1 MAKITIN
8 KQNKVDSPTLILR
21 NRSLENIGKIKNYE
35 GLSYSEKLNESNTLS
50 FTTYKKLNGIK
61 NEYWDDIVDFKL
73 LFIPEIHEQ
82 FQIKVSTNEADSTT
96 KEVTCTPLSEAELSQ
111 VNLYDVAINT
121 EDDKLRDGNIN
132 VWDNY
137 DVNFPTIFYRN
148 PDRWMD
154 YDWSDT
160 KYSDTT
166 VYTDEVKKKIIRN
179 SSLLHRVLE
188 KAVTYKIGHVQ
199 ESLWN
204 IFKEFTFDD
213 TDIYSA
219 LTSTIAEEVGC
230 LFIFDSVSRTV
241 NVYDLYNTCTKCG
254 YRGDYDEYCPECH
267 STEFEGQYG
276 EDTTIFITTE
286 NLSSEITLDS
296 DIDSAKNC
304 FRVEGGDDNIT
315 AAVSN
320 VNPNGTS
327 YIYQIA
333 DWMKKDMPDELV
345 VRLNEYENKYNEYL
359 EKTYLINSQEM
370 TLRYNGI
377 VQYVEERYPSQVFE
391 KIPLDDNSFGKIETY
406 EKLTDYYYQSI
417 SLYSYLND
425 AMMPEMETVNK
436 DIDSQ
441 LEILSAITS
450 IAVNINVSSVQQG
463 AVENAINSYARCLI
477 DTSLFSIE
485 LLESNYAT
493 ATHIWTGKIQLTEIA
508 DDTNVKSTDTLTIT
522 VNDNVLNFV
531 QEKVQKTIS
540 KKKIND
546 ITNISDVKNVPLE
559 DFKKYLHYY
568 SYNELKKI
576 YQCFDDCTSVIVES
590 VAETED
596 EIIKKSVDDYRLEY
610 QNRLVEIN
618 AVMELRKSQLDVV
631 TNIQNYIVK
640 NKLAVRSELDIQTFL
655 GDDLYKIFFAYRR
668 EQKYANDNYISDDLT
683 DSELIQKARELFEKA
698 QKELDK
704 ASKITYSISA
714 TLNNLLAIPKFAPL
728 RDYFE
733 IGNWIRVKIDNE
745 IYKLRLTSYDINY
758 DDLDSISVE
767 FSNVTK
773 NSCTTASVQDVLN
786 AASSISTTYNALT
799 QQMDYTKSTNSIV
812 KNWVYEGL
820 DTTMTKIVNNAETQ
834 DVTMGTSGIYC
845 RAYDDIKG
853 DYDDCYL
860 RIINN
865 GMYLFTDGGKTLKTA
880 VGKFWYNKN
889 IVYGINAEVLV
900 GNLLAGNQLLIGDS
914 EGNVQI
920 TKDGIIA
927 KNGYFDISNGNKRVI
942 IDPKDF
948 TKTGY
953 IFQINNGQE
962 PVVSIKADGNSVF
975 NGEIQAKK
983 FTVLPN
989 AEVDGIKIV
998 NETKYEYAIT
1008 TTPNQP
1014 TSGWSTNYPTTINNG
1029 TYVWTRT
1036 TISYV
1041 GNKYSDSVSY
1051 SYSYV
1056 GTNGKDGNNG
1066 KDGVNGDN
1074 GNDGISVKNVI
1085 FKYGISNSSTTAPSI
1100 WYETIPT
1107 ITSLTEYVWRKTI
1120 VYYSNDTSSDD
1131 GGKYDAELTNQ
1142 TRPALSVETSS
1153 TGVKIHPV
1161 SNSSDYLSLTS
1172 NNMDIVVGGY
1182 TKAHFGTDGIWLG
1195 GNSTSS
1201 VSSTDYVFKVDSDGN
1216 GIFAGSLS
1224 SATGTFCGDLRVNPS
1239 ISCPG
1244 CYNFNID
1251 KDGLKIGA
1259 ADGGSR
1265 YMLTIQ
1271 NDGNLITYGSIKT
1284 YSKLEMYGNLQI
1296 GSKFI
1301 YEHDN
1306 EDIPNSKLSI
1316 NGDILLKTS
1325 ASNSST
1331 LHFLDGNE
1339 PIGGLSFNYL
1349 SGKSSGVTLSSNG
1362 MLSLIGNS
1370 GISMDVG
1377 AGDVRIIGTL
1387 KPTDIQ
1393 YPYIIDKIST
1403 LKFSSDTNVE
1413 SDNQI
1418 NLSSTYTLKSS
1429 TNKAMIIPV
1438 STGRFNIMSISTT
1451 SSEKTLTISMQCRN
1465 VAPSKGSPTISCY
1478 IVEYQSK
1485 STSTTSDEVI
1495 SDEAII

>member
-1 MAKITIN
+1 M
-8 KQNKVDSPTLILR
+8 
-21 NRSLENIGKIKNYE
+21 
-35 GLSYSEKLNESNTLS
+35 
-50 FTTYKKLNGIK
+50 
-61 NEYWDDIVDFKL
+61 
-73 LFIPEIHEQ
+73 
-82 FQIKVSTNEADSTT
+82 
-96 KEVTCTPLSEAELSQ
+96 
-111 VNLYDVAINT
+111 
-121 EDDKLRDGNIN
+121 
-132 VWDNY
+132 
-137 DVNFPTIFYRN
+137 
-148 PDRWMD
+148 
-154 YDWSDT
+154 
-160 KYSDTT
+160 
-166 VYTDEVKKKIIRN
+166 
-179 SSLLHRVLE
+179 
-188 KAVTYKIGHVQ
+188 
-199 ESLWN
+199 
-204 IFKEFTFDD
+204 
-213 TDIYSA
+213 
-219 LTSTIAEEVGC
+219 
-230 LFIFDSVSRTV
+230 
-241 NVYDLYNTCTKCG
+241 YNTCTKCG

-345 VRLNEYENKYNEYL
+345 LRLNEYENKYNEYL

-370 TLRYNGI
+370 TLRYNDI
-377 VQYVEERYPSQVFE
+377 VQYVEERYPSQTFE
-391 KIPLDDNSFGKIETY
+391 KIPLDDYSFGKIETY

-463 AVENAINSYARCLI
+463 AVENAIASYAKCLI
-477 DTSLFSIE
+477 DTSLFSID
-485 LLESNYAT
+485 LLESSYAT

-522 VNDNVLNFV
+522 VNDDVLNFV
-531 QEKVQKTIS
+531 QEKVQKAIN
-540 KKKIND
+540 KKEIND

-568 SYNELKKI
+568 SYSELKKI
-576 YQCFDDCTSVIVES
+576 YQCFDDCTSIIVES
-590 VAETED
+590 VAETKD

-668 EQKYANDNYISDDLT
+668 EQKYSNDNYISDDLT

-733 IGNWIRVKIDNE
+733 IGNWIRVKIDDE

-799 QQMDYTKSTNSIV
+799 QQMDYTKSTNSII

-880 VGKFWYNKN
+880 VGKFWYNDK

-962 PVVSIKADGNSVF
+962 SVVSIKADGNSVF

-1036 TISYV
+1036 TISYI

-1239 ISCPG
+1239 TTSPG
-1244 CYNFNID
+1244 YYNFNID
-1251 KDGLKIGA
+1251 KDGLKIGVS
-1259 ADGGSR
+1259 DGGSR
-1265 YMLTIQ
+1265 YMFTIQ
-1271 NDGNLITYGSIKT
+1271 NDGSLTTRGSLSIAD
-1284 YSKLEMYGNLQI
+1284 
-1296 GSKFI
+1296 KFI
-1301 YEHDN
+1301 YND
-1306 EDIPNSKLSI
+1306 DTLII
-1316 NGDILLKTS
+1316 NGDILLKTTS
-1325 ASNSST
+1325 QSRQST
-1331 LHFLDGNE
+1331 LRFLDGNE
-1339 PIGGLSFNYL
+1339 SIGGLSFNYL
-1349 SGKSSGVTLSSNG
+1349 SSGKSSGVTLSSNG

-1370 GISMDVG
+1370 GISMDTG
-1377 AGDVRIIGTL
+1377 AGSVQIIGSL
-1387 KPTDIQ
+1387 VPTDIQ
-1393 YPYIIDKIST
+1393 YPYIIDNIST
-1403 LKFSSDTNVE
+1403 LTFSSSTSVKSGNTID
-1413 SDNQI
+1413 
-1418 NLSSTYTLKSS
+1418 LSNTYTLKSS
-1429 TNKAMIIPV
+1429 TNKIMIIPV
-1438 STGRFNIMSISTT
+1438 STGRFNIMST
-1451 SSEKTLTISMQCRN
+1451 SKTQSGTTLTISMKCRN
-1465 VAPSKGSPTISCY
+1465 VAPSEGTPSVSCY

-1485 STSTTSDEVI
+1485 STSTTSDEII

>member
-50 FTTYKKLNGIK
+50 FTTYKEFNGIK

-111 VNLYDVAINT
+111 VNLYNVAINT
-121 EDDKLRDGNIN
+121 EDDKLRDGNVN

-154 YDWSDT
+154 YDWSDA

-230 LFIFDSVSRTV
+230 LFVFDSVSRTV
-241 NVYDLYNTCTKCG
+241 NVYDLYNTCNKCG
-254 YRGDYDEYCPECH
+254 YRGDFDEYCPECH
-267 STEFEGQYG
+267 STDFSGQYG
-276 EDTTIFITTE
+276 EDTTIFITSE
-286 NLSSEITLDS
+286 NLSSEITLDA
-296 DIDSAKNC
+296 DTDSTKNC
-304 FRVEGGDDNIT
+304 FKIVGGDDNIT
-315 AAVSN
+315 AAVAN
-320 VNPNGTS
+320 INPNGTS

-333 DWMKKDMPDELV
+333 DWMRNDMPDELV
-345 VRLNEYENKYNEYL
+345 QKLNEYDQRYNEYL
-359 EKTYLINSQEM
+359 ESSYLIKSQEL
-370 TLRYNGI
+370 TFRYNDI
-377 VQYVEERYPSQVFE
+377 VNYVKQYYPSKSFE
-391 KIPLDDNSFGKIETY
+391 TIPLDNNKFGKIDTY
-406 EKLTDYYYQSI
+406 EKLNDYYYQTI
-417 SLYSYLND
+417 SLQAYLND
-425 AMMPEMETVNK
+425 SMMPEMETVKK
-436 DIDSQ
+436 DIDNQ
-441 LEILSAITS
+441 LQILSKITS

-463 AVENAINSYARCLI
+463 AVENAIRSYARCLI
-477 DTSLFSIE
+477 DTSLFDID
-485 LLESNYAT
+485 LLDSAYST
-493 ATHIWTGKIQLTEIA
+493 VTHIWTGKIQLIEIA
-508 DDTNVKSTDTLTIT
+508 DDTNVKSTNTLNIT

-531 QEKVQKTIS
+531 QEKVQKVIN
-540 KKKIND
+540 KKEIND
-546 ITNISDVKNVPLE
+546 ITNIADVKHVSMD

-568 SYNELKKI
+568 SYNELLKI
-576 YQCFDDCTSVIVES
+576 YQCFDDCASVITES
-590 VAETED
+590 VAETQD
-596 EIIKKSVDDYRLEY
+596 EIIKKSVNDYRLEY

-618 AVMELRKSQLDVV
+618 NIVALRKSQLE
-631 TNIQNYIVK
+631 TINGIQIYIVK
-640 NKLAVRSELDIQTFL
+640 NKIEVRNALDIQSFL
-655 GDDLYKIFFAYRR
+655 GDLYKVFFSYRR
-668 EQKYANDNYISDDLT
+668 EQKYSNDNYISDDLD
-683 DSELIQKARELFEKA
+683 DSELIDKARELFEKA

-733 IGNWIRVKIDNE
+733 IGNWIRVKIDDE

-799 QQMDYTKSTNSIV
+799 QQMDYTKSTNSII

-880 VGKFWYNKN
+880 VGKFWYNDK

-962 PVVSIKADGNSVF
+962 AVVSIKADGTTLINADIV
-975 NGEIQAKK
+975 AKSLK
-983 FTVLPN
+983 LGTNKIPTTNIEGLSTVATSGKYSDL
-989 AEVDGIKIV
+989 DGIPDLTV
-998 NETKYEYAIT
+998 YETKSNVDEKLKEYATSGDLKAYLKTDDLSSKLGELDVAYSGDVKTTQTKDETTGLIT
-1008 TTPNQP
+1008 TTN
-1014 TSGWSTNYPTTINNG
+1014 
-1029 TYVWTRT
+1029 TY
-1036 TISYV
+1036 
-1041 GNKYSDSVSY
+1041 K
-1051 SYSYV
+1051 
-1056 GTNGKDGNNG
+1056 
-1066 KDGVNGDN
+1066 
-1074 GNDGISVKNVI
+1074 
-1085 FKYGISNSSTTAPSI
+1085 
-1100 WYETIPT
+1100 
-1107 ITSLTEYVWRKTI
+1107 
-1120 VYYSNDTSSDD
+1120 
-1131 GGKYDAELTNQ
+1131 
-1142 TRPALSVETSS
+1142 
-1153 TGVKIHPV
+1153 
-1161 SNSSDYLSLTS
+1161 
-1172 NNMDIVVGGY
+1172 
-1182 TKAHFGTDGIWLG
+1182 
-1195 GNSTSS
+1195 
-1201 VSSTDYVFKVDSDGN
+1201 DSDGKTHSYTTYTYEDSNYVLLNRESKWGN
-1216 GIFAGSLS
+1216 GSLGGENNLVKISKDGLLEANNAIIHGEIYASKGTFAGSLS
-1224 SATGTFCGDLRVNPS
+1224 SATGTFSGALQCGLQDDGSYKAYISSHGEAHFSSLTTNGAS
-1239 ISCPG
+1239 IIEG
-1244 CYNFNID
+1244 TMENANI
-1251 KDGLKIGA
+1251 KFKY
-1259 ADGGSR
+1259 S
-1265 YMLTIQ
+1265 
-1271 NDGNLITYGSIKT
+1271 NDSGVLN
-1284 YSKLEMYGNLQI
+1284 
-1296 GSKFI
+1296 
-1301 YEHDN
+1301 
-1306 EDIPNSKLSI
+1306 
-1316 NGDILLKTS
+1316 
-1325 ASNSST
+1325 
-1331 LHFLDGNE
+1331 
-1339 PIGGLSFNYL
+1339 GGLSFYDNAWEEGSLIAKTYCRKTQGVILNL
-1349 SGKSSGVTLSSNG
+1349 SAKNGLELSSEG
-1362 MLSLIGNS
+1362 YITIGNWTKMGIEPSPSIFIS
-1370 GISMDVG
+1370 GNGVSLSNVSDINSHS
-1377 AGDVRIIGTL
+1377 L
-1387 KPTDIQ
+1387 KNLR
-1393 YPYIIDKIST
+1393 YIDNIST
-1403 LKFSSDTNVE
+1403 LTFSSSTSVK
-1413 SDNQI
+1413 SDNTI
-1418 NLSSTYTLKSS
+1418 DLSNTYTLKSS
-1429 TNKAMIIPV
+1429 TNKIMIIPV
-1438 STGRFNIMSISTT
+1438 STGRFNIMST
-1451 SSEKTLTISMQCRN
+1451 SKTQSGTTLTISMKCRN
-1465 VAPSKGSPTISCY
+1465 VAPSEGTPSVSCY

-1485 STSTTSDEVI
+1485 STSTTSDEII

>member
-1 MAKITIN
+1 M
-8 KQNKVDSPTLILR
+8 
-21 NRSLENIGKIKNYE
+21 
-35 GLSYSEKLNESNTLS
+35 
-50 FTTYKKLNGIK
+50 
-61 NEYWDDIVDFKL
+61 
-73 LFIPEIHEQ
+73 
-82 FQIKVSTNEADSTT
+82 
-96 KEVTCTPLSEAELSQ
+96 
-111 VNLYDVAINT
+111 
-121 EDDKLRDGNIN
+121 
-132 VWDNY
+132 
-137 DVNFPTIFYRN
+137 
-148 PDRWMD
+148 
-154 YDWSDT
+154 
-160 KYSDTT
+160 
-166 VYTDEVKKKIIRN
+166 
-179 SSLLHRVLE
+179 
-188 KAVTYKIGHVQ
+188 
-199 ESLWN
+199 
-204 IFKEFTFDD
+204 
-213 TDIYSA
+213 
-219 LTSTIAEEVGC
+219 
-230 LFIFDSVSRTV
+230 
-241 NVYDLYNTCTKCG
+241 YNTCTKCG

-370 TLRYNGI
+370 TLRYNDI
-377 VQYVEERYPSQVFE
+377 VQYVEERYPSQTFE
-391 KIPLDDNSFGKIETY
+391 KIPLDDYSFGKIETY

-522 VNDNVLNFV
+522 VNGNVLNFV

-546 ITNISDVKNVPLE
+546 ITNISDVKNVPLK

-568 SYNELKKI
+568 SYSELKKI

-596 EIIKKSVDDYRLEY
+596 ENIKKSVDDYRLEY

-618 AVMELRKSQLDVV
+618 AVMKLRKSQLDVV

-655 GDDLYKIFFAYRR
+655 GDVLYKIFFAYRR
-668 EQKYANDNYISDDLT
+668 EQKYSNDNYVSDDLT

-733 IGNWIRVKIDNE
+733 IGNWIRVEIDDE

-799 QQMDYTKSTNSIV
+799 QQMDYTKSTNSII

-834 DVTMGTSGIYC
+834 DVTIGTSGIYC

-880 VGKFWYNKN
+880 VGKFWYNNK

-900 GNLLAGNQLLIGDS
+900 GNLLAGNQLVIGDA
-914 EGNVQI
+914 EGSVRI
-920 TKDGIIA
+920 TKDGITLDGGAINWKTQLKTSAVEGLDDSLNKYEEDLSNFQTEVDKELAIA
-927 KNGYFDISNGNKRVI
+927 GVTRIGNDYLFSPKIASGYLYISKDGCSVQIDPARTYQSDNPKVINVQAKSSDVFYIKRDGSGYFKGNINATSLTLSKDVTISNSNIEGLSTVATSGKYS
-942 IDPKDF
+942 DL
-948 TKTGY
+948 
-953 IFQINNGQE
+953 NGI
-962 PVVSIKADGNSVF
+962 PDLTIY
-975 NGEIQAKK
+975 
-983 FTVLPN
+983 
-989 AEVDGIKIV
+989 
-998 NETKYEYAIT
+998 ETKSDVDEKLKGYATSGDLKAYLKTDDLNSKLGELDVAYSGDVKTTQTKDETTGLIT
-1008 TTPNQP
+1008 TTN
-1014 TSGWSTNYPTTINNG
+1014 
-1029 TYVWTRT
+1029 TY
-1036 TISYV
+1036 
-1041 GNKYSDSVSY
+1041 K
-1051 SYSYV
+1051 
-1056 GTNGKDGNNG
+1056 
-1066 KDGVNGDN
+1066 
-1074 GNDGISVKNVI
+1074 
-1085 FKYGISNSSTTAPSI
+1085 
-1100 WYETIPT
+1100 
-1107 ITSLTEYVWRKTI
+1107 
-1120 VYYSNDTSSDD
+1120 
-1131 GGKYDAELTNQ
+1131 
-1142 TRPALSVETSS
+1142 
-1153 TGVKIHPV
+1153 
-1161 SNSSDYLSLTS
+1161 
-1172 NNMDIVVGGY
+1172 
-1182 TKAHFGTDGIWLG
+1182 
-1195 GNSTSS
+1195 
-1201 VSSTDYVFKVDSDGN
+1201 DSDGKTHSYTTYTYEDSNYVLLNRESKWGN
-1216 GIFAGSLS
+1216 GSLGGENNLVKISKDGLLEANNAIIHGEIYASKGTFSGSLS
-1224 SATGTFCGDLRVNPS
+1224 SATGTFSGALQCGLQDDGSYKAYISSHGEAHFSSLTTNGAS
-1239 ISCPG
+1239 IE
-1244 CYNFNID
+1244 NANI
-1251 KDGLKIGA
+1251 KFKY
-1259 ADGGSR
+1259 S
-1265 YMLTIQ
+1265 
-1271 NDGNLITYGSIKT
+1271 NDSGVLN
-1284 YSKLEMYGNLQI
+1284 
-1296 GSKFI
+1296 
-1301 YEHDN
+1301 
-1306 EDIPNSKLSI
+1306 
-1316 NGDILLKTS
+1316 
-1325 ASNSST
+1325 
-1331 LHFLDGNE
+1331 
-1339 PIGGLSFNYL
+1339 GGLSFYDNAWEEGSLIAKTYCRRTQGVILNL
-1349 SGKSSGVTLSSNG
+1349 SAKNGLELSSEG
-1362 MLSLIGNS
+1362 YITIGNCTKMGIEPSPSIFIS
-1370 GISMDVG
+1370 GNGVSLSNVSDINSHS
-1377 AGDVRIIGTL
+1377 L
-1387 KPTDIQ
+1387 KNLR
-1393 YPYIIDKIST
+1393 YIDNIST
-1403 LKFSSDTNVE
+1403 LTFSSSTSVK
-1413 SDNQI
+1413 SDNTI
-1418 NLSSTYTLKSS
+1418 DLSNTYTLKSS
-1429 TNKAMIIPV
+1429 TNKIMIIPV
-1438 STGRFNIMSISTT
+1438 STGRFNIMST
-1451 SSEKTLTISMQCRN
+1451 SKTQSGTTLTISMKCRN
-1465 VAPSKGSPTISCY
+1465 VAPSEGPPSVSCY

-1485 STSTTSDEVI
+1485 STSTTR
-1495 SDEAII
+1495 

>member
-50 FTTYKKLNGIK
+50 FTTYKEFNGIK

-111 VNLYDVAINT
+111 VNLYNVAINT
-121 EDDKLRDGNIN
+121 EDDKLRDGNVN

-154 YDWSDT
+154 YDWSDA

-188 KAVTYKIGHVQ
+188 KAVTYKIGYVQ

-286 NLSSEITLDS
+286 NLSSEITLES

-370 TLRYNGI
+370 TLRYNDI
-377 VQYVEERYPSQVFE
+377 VQYVEERYPSQTFE
-391 KIPLDDNSFGKIETY
+391 KIPLDDYSFGKIETY

-477 DTSLFSIE
+477 DTSLFSID
-485 LLESNYAT
+485 LLESSYAT

-531 QEKVQKTIS
+531 QEKVQKAIN
-540 KKKIND
+540 KKEIND

-568 SYNELKKI
+568 SYSELKKI
-576 YQCFDDCTSVIVES
+576 YQCFDDCASIIVES

-668 EQKYANDNYISDDLT
+668 EQKYSNDNYISDDLT

-733 IGNWIRVKIDNE
+733 IGNWIRVEIDDE

-758 DDLDSISVE
+758 DDLDNISVE

-834 DVTMGTSGIYC
+834 DVTIGTSGIYC

-880 VGKFWYNKN
+880 VGKFWYNDK

-927 KNGYFDISNGNKRVI
+927 KNGYLDISNGNKRVV

-962 PVVSIKADGNSVF
+962 AVVSIKADGTTLINADIVAKSLKLGTNKIPTTNIEGLSKVATS
-975 NGEIQAKK
+975 GEYDD
-983 FTVLPN
+983 L
-989 AEVDGIKIV
+989 DGIPDLTV
-998 NETKYEYAIT
+998 YETKSNVDEKLKGYATSGDLKAYLKTDDLSSKLGELDVAYSGDVKTTQTKDETTGLIT
-1008 TTPNQP
+1008 TTN
-1014 TSGWSTNYPTTINNG
+1014 
-1029 TYVWTRT
+1029 TY
-1036 TISYV
+1036 
-1041 GNKYSDSVSY
+1041 K
-1051 SYSYV
+1051 
-1056 GTNGKDGNNG
+1056 
-1066 KDGVNGDN
+1066 
-1074 GNDGISVKNVI
+1074 
-1085 FKYGISNSSTTAPSI
+1085 
-1100 WYETIPT
+1100 
-1107 ITSLTEYVWRKTI
+1107 
-1120 VYYSNDTSSDD
+1120 
-1131 GGKYDAELTNQ
+1131 
-1142 TRPALSVETSS
+1142 
-1153 TGVKIHPV
+1153 
-1161 SNSSDYLSLTS
+1161 
-1172 NNMDIVVGGY
+1172 
-1182 TKAHFGTDGIWLG
+1182 
-1195 GNSTSS
+1195 
-1201 VSSTDYVFKVDSDGN
+1201 DSDGKTHSYTTYTYEDSNYVLLNRESKWGN
-1216 GIFAGSLS
+1216 GSLGGENNLVKISKDGLLEANNAIIHGEIYASKGTFSGSLS
-1224 SATGTFCGDLRVNPS
+1224 SATGTFSGALQCGLQDDGSYKAYISSHGEAHFSSLTTNGAS
-1239 ISCPG
+1239 IIEG
-1244 CYNFNID
+1244 TMENANI
-1251 KDGLKIGA
+1251 KFKY
-1259 ADGGSR
+1259 S
-1265 YMLTIQ
+1265 
-1271 NDGNLITYGSIKT
+1271 NDSGVLN
-1284 YSKLEMYGNLQI
+1284 
-1296 GSKFI
+1296 
-1301 YEHDN
+1301 
-1306 EDIPNSKLSI
+1306 
-1316 NGDILLKTS
+1316 
-1325 ASNSST
+1325 
-1331 LHFLDGNE
+1331 
-1339 PIGGLSFNYL
+1339 GGLSFYDNAWEEGSLIAKTYCRKTQGVILNL
-1349 SGKSSGVTLSSNG
+1349 STKNGLELSSEG
-1362 MLSLIGNS
+1362 YITIGNCTKMGIEPSPSIFIS
-1370 GISMDVG
+1370 GNGVSLSNVSDINSHS
-1377 AGDVRIIGTL
+1377 L
-1387 KPTDIQ
+1387 KNLR
-1393 YPYIIDKIST
+1393 YIDNIST
-1403 LKFSSDTNVE
+1403 LTFSSSTSVK
-1413 SDNQI
+1413 SDNTI
-1418 NLSSTYTLKSS
+1418 DLSNTYTLKSS
-1429 TNKAMIIPV
+1429 TNKIMIIPV
-1438 STGRFNIMSISTT
+1438 STGRFNIMST
-1451 SSEKTLTISMQCRN
+1451 SKTQSGTTLTISMKCRN
-1465 VAPSKGSPTISCY
+1465 VAPSEGSPSVSCY

-1485 STSTTSDEVI
+1485 STSTTSDEII

>member
-50 FTTYKKLNGIK
+50 FTTYKELNGIK

-111 VNLYDVAINT
+111 VNLYNVAINT
-121 EDDKLRDGNIN
+121 EDDKLRDGNVN

-154 YDWSDT
+154 YDWSDA

-188 KAVTYKIGHVQ
+188 KAVTYKIGYVQ

-370 TLRYNGI
+370 TLRYNDI
-377 VQYVEERYPSQVFE
+377 VQYVEERYPSQTFE
-391 KIPLDDNSFGKIETY
+391 KIPLDDDSFGNSFGKIETY

-463 AVENAINSYARCLI
+463 AVENAINSYARCLV
-477 DTSLFSIE
+477 DTSLFSID

-531 QEKVQKTIS
+531 QEKVQKTIN

-546 ITNISDVKNVPLE
+546 ITNISDVKNVPLK

-576 YQCFDDCTSVIVES
+576 YQSFDDCTSVIVES

-596 EIIKKSVDDYRLEY
+596 ENIKKSVDDYRLEY

-668 EQKYANDNYISDDLT
+668 EQKYSNDNYISDELS

-733 IGNWIRVKIDNE
+733 IGNWIRVKIDDE

-880 VGKFWYNKN
+880 VGKFWYNDK

-962 PVVSIKADGNSVF
+962 AVVSIKADGTTLINADIVAKSLKLGTNKIPTTNIEGLSKVATS
-975 NGEIQAKK
+975 GEYGDLIGNPDL
-983 FTVLPN
+983 TVY
-989 AEVDGIKIV
+989 
-998 NETKYEYAIT
+998 ETKSNVDEKLKGYATSGDLKAYLKTDDLSSKLGELDVAYSGDVKTTQTKDETTGLIT
-1008 TTPNQP
+1008 TTNI
-1014 TSGWSTNYPTTINNG
+1014 Y
-1029 TYVWTRT
+1029 
-1036 TISYV
+1036 
-1041 GNKYSDSVSY
+1041 K
-1051 SYSYV
+1051 
-1056 GTNGKDGNNG
+1056 
-1066 KDGVNGDN
+1066 
-1074 GNDGISVKNVI
+1074 
-1085 FKYGISNSSTTAPSI
+1085 
-1100 WYETIPT
+1100 
-1107 ITSLTEYVWRKTI
+1107 
-1120 VYYSNDTSSDD
+1120 
-1131 GGKYDAELTNQ
+1131 
-1142 TRPALSVETSS
+1142 
-1153 TGVKIHPV
+1153 
-1161 SNSSDYLSLTS
+1161 
-1172 NNMDIVVGGY
+1172 
-1182 TKAHFGTDGIWLG
+1182 
-1195 GNSTSS
+1195 
-1201 VSSTDYVFKVDSDGN
+1201 DSDGKTHSYTTYTYDDSNYVLLNRESKWGN
-1216 GIFAGSLS
+1216 GSLGGENNLVKISKDGLLEANNAIIHGEIYASKGTFAGSLS
-1224 SATGTFCGDLRVNPS
+1224 SATGTFSGDLRVNPS
-1239 ISCPG
+1239 TTSPG
-1244 CYNFNID
+1244 YYNFNID

-1259 ADGGSR
+1259 SDGGSR

-1271 NDGNLITYGSIKT
+1271 NDGSLSIAD
-1284 YSKLEMYGNLQI
+1284 
-1296 GSKFI
+1296 KFI
-1301 YEHDN
+1301 YND
-1306 EDIPNSKLSI
+1306 DTLII
-1316 NGDILLKTS
+1316 NGDILLKTTS
-1325 ASNSST
+1325 KSHQST
-1331 LHFLDGNE
+1331 LRFLDGNE
-1339 PIGGLSFNYL
+1339 SIGGLSFNYL
-1349 SGKSSGVTLSSNG
+1349 SSGKSSGVTLSSNG

-1370 GISMDVG
+1370 GISMDGG
-1377 AGDVRIIGTL
+1377 AGGVHIDTL
-1387 KPTDIQ
+1387 RPTDIQ
-1393 YPYIIDKIST
+1393 YPYIIDNIST
-1403 LKFSSDTNVE
+1403 LTFSSSTSVK
-1413 SDNQI
+1413 SDNTI
-1418 NLSSTYTLKSS
+1418 DLSNTYTLKSS
-1429 TNKAMIIPV
+1429 TNKIMIIPV
-1438 STGRFNIMSISTT
+1438 STGRFNIMST
-1451 SSEKTLTISMQCRN
+1451 SKTQSGTTLTISMKCRN
-1465 VAPSKGSPTISCY
+1465 VAPSEGTPSVSCY

-1485 STSTTSDEVI
+1485 STSTTSDEII

>member
-50 FTTYKKLNGIK
+50 FTTYKEFNGIK

-111 VNLYDVAINT
+111 VNLYNVAINT
-121 EDDKLRDGNIN
+121 DDDKLRDGNVN

-154 YDWSDT
+154 YDWSDA

-166 VYTDEVKKKIIRN
+166 VYTDEVKKKIVRN

-188 KAVTYKIGHVQ
+188 KAVTYKIGYVQ

-370 TLRYNGI
+370 TLRYNDI
-377 VQYVEERYPSQVFE
+377 VQYVEECYPSQTFE
-391 KIPLDDNSFGKIETY
+391 KIPLDDDGFGKIKTY

-477 DTSLFSIE
+477 DTSLFSID
-485 LLESNYAT
+485 LLESSYAT

-508 DDTNVKSTDTLTIT
+508 DDTNVKSTNTLTIT
-522 VNDNVLNFV
+522 VNDDVLNFV
-531 QEKVQKTIS
+531 QEKVQKAIN
-540 KKKIND
+540 KKEIND

-568 SYNELKKI
+568 SYSELKKI
-576 YQCFDDCTSVIVES
+576 YQCFDDCTSIIVES

-618 AVMELRKSQLDVV
+618 AVMGLRKSQLDVV

-668 EQKYANDNYISDDLT
+668 EQKYSNDNYISDDLT

-698 QKELDK
+698 QKELNK

-733 IGNWIRVKIDNE
+733 IGNWIRVKIDDE

-786 AASSISTTYNALT
+786 AASSISTTYNVLT
-799 QQMDYTKSTNSIV
+799 QQMDYTKSTNSII

-865 GMYLFTDGGKTLKTA
+865 GMYLFTDGGQTLKTA
-880 VGKFWYNKN
+880 IGKFYYNGK
-889 IVYGINAEVLV
+889 IVYGVSGDVIV
-900 GNLLAGNQLLIGDS
+900 GNLIAGNNLAIGNAD
-914 EGNVQI
+914 GNVEI
-920 TKDGIIA
+920 TKDGINISS
-927 KNGYFDISNGNKRVI
+927 GYLDISNDNKRVI
-942 IDPKDF
+942 IDPKGIA
-948 TKTGY
+948 KTGY
-953 IFQINNGQE
+953 IFQVNNGE
-962 PVVSIKADGNSVF
+962 EISV
-975 NGEIQAKK
+975 
-983 FTVLPN
+983 
-989 AEVDGIKIV
+989 GIKSNGDTLINAHIIAKSLQLGNNKISTDNISGLSKV
-998 NETKYEYAIT
+998 A
-1008 TTPNQP
+1008 
-1014 TSGWSTNYPTTINNG
+1014 TSG
-1029 TYVWTRT
+1029 
-1036 TISYV
+1036 
-1041 GNKYSDSVSY
+1041 KYSDLSNTPDLTIYAKSEEVNKKLEGYATTGELSAY
-1051 SYSYV
+1051 LKTNDLNARLGELNVAYNGDVTTIQEELDNGIIKTTNTYKDSSGKVHTTTTYTASDSDYV
-1056 GTNGKDGNNG
+1056 LLNRENKWGNGVVGDGTNLVKISKNGLLEANNAIIYGK
-1066 KDGVNGDN
+1066 
-1074 GNDGISVKNVI
+1074 
-1085 FKYGISNSSTTAPSI
+1085 
-1100 WYETIPT
+1100 
-1107 ITSLTEYVWRKTI
+1107 
-1120 VYYSNDTSSDD
+1120 VYASEGEF
-1131 GGKYDAELTNQ
+1131 GGKLVA
-1142 TRPALSVETSS
+1142 
-1153 TGVKIHPV
+1153 
-1161 SNSSDYLSLTS
+1161 
-1172 NNMDIVVGGY
+1172 
-1182 TKAHFGTDGIWLG
+1182 
-1195 GNSTSS
+1195 
-1201 VSSTDYVFKVDSDGN
+1201 
-1216 GIFAGSLS
+1216 
-1224 SATGTFCGDLRVNPS
+1224 ATGEFCGDLRVNPS
-1239 ISCPG
+1239 TSSPG
-1244 CYNFNID
+1244 YYNFNVD
-1251 KDGLKIGA
+1251 SDGLKVGV

-1265 YMLTIQ
+1265 YMLRIK
-1271 NDGNLITYGSIKT
+1271 NDGDLITAGNITSYGNLITNGNVTS
-1284 YSKLEMYGNLQI
+1284 YGNLITNGNVNI
-1296 GSKFI
+1296 GNKFLI
-1301 YEHDN
+1301 ETSVSEN
-1306 EDIPNSKLSI
+1306 VSTTSLTLV
-1316 NGDILLKTS
+1316 GDLYLKTVFDGAKS
-1325 ASNSST
+1325 KQAQIN
-1331 LHFLDGNE
+1331 FLDGNE
-1339 PIGGLSFNYL
+1339 RFGGLMINNL
-1349 SGKSSGVTLSSNG
+1349 SGKSFGVTLSSNG
-1362 MLSLIGNS
+1362 TLSLIGSS
-1370 GISMDVG
+1370 GITMDPG
-1377 AGDVRIIGTL
+1377 AGNVQVMGDISAGTI
-1387 KPTDIQ
+1387 KPNTLE
-1393 YPYIIDKIST
+1393 YPYIIENIST
-1403 LKFSSDTNVE
+1403 LTFTGTSEIKSDAT
-1413 SDNQI
+1413 I
-1418 NLSSTYTLKSS
+1418 TLSNSYTLKSQS
-1429 TNKAMIIPV
+1429 NKTMIIPV
-1438 STGRFNIMSISTT
+1438 STGRFNVMSTSRSTSGT
-1451 SSEKTLTISMQCRN
+1451 KITFNIQCRN
-1465 VAPSKGSPTISCY
+1465 VAPSAGTPSITCY
-1478 IVEYQSK
+1478 IVEYQSDG
-1485 STSTTSDEVI
+1485 TSATNDEI
-1495 SDEAII
+1495 LLNEPTI

>member
-1 MAKITIN
+1 M
-8 KQNKVDSPTLILR
+8 
-21 NRSLENIGKIKNYE
+21 
-35 GLSYSEKLNESNTLS
+35 
-50 FTTYKKLNGIK
+50 
-61 NEYWDDIVDFKL
+61 
-73 LFIPEIHEQ
+73 
-82 FQIKVSTNEADSTT
+82 
-96 KEVTCTPLSEAELSQ
+96 
-111 VNLYDVAINT
+111 
-121 EDDKLRDGNIN
+121 
-132 VWDNY
+132 
-137 DVNFPTIFYRN
+137 
-148 PDRWMD
+148 
-154 YDWSDT
+154 
-160 KYSDTT
+160 
-166 VYTDEVKKKIIRN
+166 
-179 SSLLHRVLE
+179 
-188 KAVTYKIGHVQ
+188 
-199 ESLWN
+199 
-204 IFKEFTFDD
+204 
-213 TDIYSA
+213 
-219 LTSTIAEEVGC
+219 
-230 LFIFDSVSRTV
+230 
-241 NVYDLYNTCTKCG
+241 YNTCTKCG

-370 TLRYNGI
+370 TLRYNDI
-377 VQYVEERYPSQVFE
+377 VQYVEERYPSQTFE
-391 KIPLDDNSFGKIETY
+391 KIPLDDDSFGKIETY

-568 SYNELKKI
+568 SYSELKKI
-576 YQCFDDCTSVIVES
+576 YQCFDDCTSIIVES
-590 VAETED
+590 VAETKD

-618 AVMELRKSQLDVV
+618 AVMKLRKSQLDVV

-668 EQKYANDNYISDDLT
+668 EQKYTNDNYISDDLT

-834 DVTMGTSGIYC
+834 DVTIGTSGIYC

-880 VGKFWYNKN
+880 VGKFWYNNK

-900 GNLLAGNQLLIGDS
+900 GNLLAGNQLVIGDA
-914 EGNVQI
+914 EGSVRI
-920 TKDGIIA
+920 TKDGITLDGGAINWKTQLKTSAVEGLDDSLNKYEEDLSNFQTEVDKELAIA
-927 KNGYFDISNGNKRVI
+927 GVTRIGNDYLFSPKIASGYLYISKDGCSVQIDPARTYQSDNPKVINVQAKSSDVFYIKRDGSGYFKGNIYATSLTLSKDVTISNSNIEGLSTVATSGKYS
-942 IDPKDF
+942 DL
-948 TKTGY
+948 
-953 IFQINNGQE
+953 NGI
-962 PVVSIKADGNSVF
+962 PDLTIY
-975 NGEIQAKK
+975 
-983 FTVLPN
+983 
-989 AEVDGIKIV
+989 
-998 NETKYEYAIT
+998 ETKSNVDEKLKGYATSGDLKAYLRTNDLNSKLGELDVAYSGDVKTTQTKDETTGLIT
-1008 TTPNQP
+1008 TTN
-1014 TSGWSTNYPTTINNG
+1014 
-1029 TYVWTRT
+1029 TY
-1036 TISYV
+1036 
-1041 GNKYSDSVSY
+1041 K
-1051 SYSYV
+1051 
-1056 GTNGKDGNNG
+1056 
-1066 KDGVNGDN
+1066 
-1074 GNDGISVKNVI
+1074 
-1085 FKYGISNSSTTAPSI
+1085 
-1100 WYETIPT
+1100 
-1107 ITSLTEYVWRKTI
+1107 
-1120 VYYSNDTSSDD
+1120 
-1131 GGKYDAELTNQ
+1131 
-1142 TRPALSVETSS
+1142 
-1153 TGVKIHPV
+1153 
-1161 SNSSDYLSLTS
+1161 
-1172 NNMDIVVGGY
+1172 
-1182 TKAHFGTDGIWLG
+1182 
-1195 GNSTSS
+1195 
-1201 VSSTDYVFKVDSDGN
+1201 DSDGKTHSYTTYTYEDSNYVLLNRESKWGN
-1216 GIFAGSLS
+1216 GSLGSENNLVKISKDGLLEANNAIIHGEIYASKGTFSGSLS

-1239 ISCPG
+1239 TYPG
-1244 CYNFNID
+1244 YYNFNID

-1259 ADGGSR
+1259 SDGGSR
-1265 YMLTIQ
+1265 YMLTIE
-1271 NDGNLITYGSIKT
+1271 NDGDLMTYG
-1284 YSKLEMYGNLQI
+1284 KLETYGNLNVVGNLHV

-1301 YEHDN
+1301 YEHEGDS
-1306 EDIPNSKLSI
+1306 NSKLSI
-1316 NGDILLKTS
+1316 NGDILLKTTSQSRQS
-1325 ASNSST
+1325 A
-1331 LHFLDGNE
+1331 LRFLDGNE
-1339 PIGGLSFNYL
+1339 PIGGLSFNDL

-1362 MLSLIGNS
+1362 ILSLIGNA
-1370 GISMDVG
+1370 GISMNGG
-1377 AGDVRIIGTL
+1377 AGGVQIIGTL
-1387 KPTDIQ
+1387 Q
-1393 YPYIIDKIST
+1393 YPYIIDNIST
-1403 LKFSSDTNVE
+1403 LTFSSSTSVK
-1413 SDNQI
+1413 SDNTI
-1418 NLSSTYTLKSS
+1418 NLSNTYTLKSS
-1429 TNKAMIIPV
+1429 TNNKIMIIPV
-1438 STGRFNIMSISTT
+1438 STGRFNIMST
-1451 SSEKTLTISMQCRN
+1451 SKTQSGTTLTISMKCRN
-1465 VAPSKGSPTISCY
+1465 VAPSEGRPSVSCY

-1485 STSTTSDEVI
+1485 STSK
-1495 SDEAII
+1495 

>member
-50 FTTYKKLNGIK
+50 FTTYKELNGIK

-154 YDWSDT
+154 YDWSDA
-160 KYSDTT
+160 KYSDAT
-166 VYTDEVKKKIIRN
+166 VYTDEAKKKIIRN

-188 KAVTYKIGHVQ
+188 KAVTYKIGYVQ

-267 STEFEGQYG
+267 STKFEGQYG

-370 TLRYNGI
+370 TLRYNDI
-377 VQYVEERYPSQVFE
+377 VQYVEERYPSQTFE
-391 KIPLDDNSFGKIETY
+391 KIPLDDDSFGKIETY

-568 SYNELKKI
+568 SYSELKKI

-683 DSELIQKARELFEKA
+683 DSELIQKTRELFEKA

-880 VGKFWYNKN
+880 VGKFWYNNK

-927 KNGYFDISNGNKRVI
+927 KNGYLDISNGNKRVI

-1029 TYVWTRT
+1029 IYVWTRT

-1224 SATGTFCGDLRVNPS
+1224 SATGTFCGALQCGLQDDGSYKAYISSHGEAHFSSLTTNGAS
-1239 ISCPG
+1239 IIAG
-1244 CYNFNID
+1244 TMENANI
-1251 KDGLKIGA
+1251 KFKY
-1259 ADGGSR
+1259 S
-1265 YMLTIQ
+1265 
-1271 NDGNLITYGSIKT
+1271 NDS
-1284 YSKLEMYGNLQI
+1284 
-1296 GSKFI
+1296 
-1301 YEHDN
+1301 
-1306 EDIPNSKLSI
+1306 
-1316 NGDILLKTS
+1316 S
-1325 ASNSST
+1325 ALN
-1331 LHFLDGNE
+1331 
-1339 PIGGLSFNYL
+1339 GGLSFYDNAWEEGSLIAKTYCRRTQGVILNL
-1349 SGKSSGVTLSSNG
+1349 SAKNGLELSSEG
-1362 MLSLIGNS
+1362 YITIGNCTKMGLEPSPSIFIS
-1370 GISMDVG
+1370 GNGVSLSNVSDINSHS
-1377 AGDVRIIGTL
+1377 L
-1387 KPTDIQ
+1387 KNLR
-1393 YPYIIDKIST
+1393 YIDNIST
-1403 LKFSSDTNVE
+1403 LTFSSSTSVK
-1413 SDNQI
+1413 SDNTI
-1418 NLSSTYTLKSS
+1418 DLSNTYTLKSS
-1429 TNKAMIIPV
+1429 TNKIMIIPV
-1438 STGRFNIMSISTT
+1438 NTGRFNIMST
-1451 SSEKTLTISMQCRN
+1451 SKTQSGTTLTISMKCRN
-1465 VAPSKGSPTISCY
+1465 VAPSEGAPSVSCY
-1478 IVEYQSK
+1478 IVEYQSS
-1485 STSTTSDEVI
+1485 STSTTSNEAI

>member
-50 FTTYKKLNGIK
+50 FTTYKELNGIK

-148 PDRWMD
+148 PDRWRD
-154 YDWSDT
+154 YDWSDA
-160 KYSDTT
+160 KYSDAT
-166 VYTDEVKKKIIRN
+166 VYTDEAKKKIIRN

-188 KAVTYKIGHVQ
+188 KAVTYKIGYVQ

-267 STEFEGQYG
+267 STKFEGQYG

-327 YIYQIA
+327 YIYQIP

-370 TLRYNGI
+370 TLRYNDI
-377 VQYVEERYPSQVFE
+377 VQYVEERYPSQTFE
-391 KIPLDDNSFGKIETY
+391 KIPLDDNNFGKIETY

-436 DIDSQ
+436 DIDGQ

-531 QEKVQKTIS
+531 QEKVQKTIN

-546 ITNISDVKNVPLE
+546 ITNISDVKNVPLK

-576 YQCFDDCTSVIVES
+576 YQCFDDCVSVIVES

-596 EIIKKSVDDYRLEY
+596 ENIKKSVDNYRLEY

-655 GDDLYKIFFAYRR
+655 GDYLYKIFFAYRR

-704 ASKITYSISA
+704 ASKTTYSISA

-812 KNWVYEGL
+812 KNWIYEGL

-962 PVVSIKADGNSVF
+962 PAVSIKADGSTLINADIVAKSLKLGTNKIPTANIEGLSTVATSGKYSDL
-975 NGEIQAKK
+975 NGIPDL
-983 FTVLPN
+983 TVY
-989 AEVDGIKIV
+989 
-998 NETKYEYAIT
+998 ETKSNVDEKLKGYATSGDLKAYLKTDDLSSKLGELDVAYSGDVKTTQTKDETTGLIT
-1008 TTPNQP
+1008 TTN
-1014 TSGWSTNYPTTINNG
+1014 
-1029 TYVWTRT
+1029 TY
-1036 TISYV
+1036 
-1041 GNKYSDSVSY
+1041 K
-1051 SYSYV
+1051 
-1056 GTNGKDGNNG
+1056 
-1066 KDGVNGDN
+1066 
-1074 GNDGISVKNVI
+1074 
-1085 FKYGISNSSTTAPSI
+1085 
-1100 WYETIPT
+1100 
-1107 ITSLTEYVWRKTI
+1107 
-1120 VYYSNDTSSDD
+1120 
-1131 GGKYDAELTNQ
+1131 
-1142 TRPALSVETSS
+1142 
-1153 TGVKIHPV
+1153 
-1161 SNSSDYLSLTS
+1161 
-1172 NNMDIVVGGY
+1172 
-1182 TKAHFGTDGIWLG
+1182 
-1195 GNSTSS
+1195 
-1201 VSSTDYVFKVDSDGN
+1201 DSDGKIHSYITYTYEDSNYVLLNRESKWGN
-1216 GIFAGSLS
+1216 GSLGGENNLVKISKDGLLEANNAIIHGEIYASKGTFAGSLS
-1224 SATGTFCGDLRVNPS
+1224 SATGTFCGDLRVDPS
-1239 ISCPG
+1239 ASSPG
-1244 CYNFNID
+1244 YYNFNID
-1251 KDGLKIGA
+1251 KDGLKIGVA
-1259 ADGGSR
+1259 NGGTTWGFQVTNDGTIYSRGDMELGNKCLVYRNTKESLLLQTNLIIKEGFILGYGDEDGIYSEQREPEKQCYIGKQNDSLWLTSR
-1265 YMLTIQ
+1265 YGIQ
-1271 NDGNLITYGSIKT
+1271 LNT
-1284 YSKLEMYGNLQI
+1284 SKR
-1296 GSKFI
+1296 
-1301 YEHDN
+1301 
-1306 EDIPNSKLSI
+1306 DI
-1316 NGDILLKTS
+1316 IL
-1325 ASNSST
+1325 
-1331 LHFLDGNE
+1331 
-1339 PIGGLSFNYL
+1339 
-1349 SGKSSGVTLSSNG
+1349 
-1362 MLSLIGNS
+1362 NS
-1370 GISMDVG
+1370 GSSS
-1377 AGDVRIIGTL
+1377 VRVKGTL
-1387 KPTDIQ
+1387 IPTDIQ

-1451 SSEKTLTISMQCRN
+1451 SSEKILTISMQCRN
-1465 VAPSKGSPTISCY
+1465 VAPSKGFPTISCY

-1485 STSTTSDEVI
+1485 PTSTTSDEVI

>member
-50 FTTYKKLNGIK
+50 FTTYKEFNGIK

-111 VNLYDVAINT
+111 VNLYNVAINT
-121 EDDKLRDGNIN
+121 DDDKLRDGNVN

-154 YDWSDT
+154 YDWSDA
-160 KYSDTT
+160 KYLDTT

-188 KAVTYKIGHVQ
+188 KAVTYKIGYVQ

-267 STEFEGQYG
+267 GAEFEGQYG

-333 DWMKKDMPDELV
+333 DWMKKDMSDELV

-370 TLRYNGI
+370 TLRYNDI
-377 VQYVEERYPSQVFE
+377 VQYVEECYPSQTFE
-391 KIPLDDNSFGKIETY
+391 KIPLDDDGFGKIKTY

-477 DTSLFSIE
+477 DTSLFSID
-485 LLESNYAT
+485 LLESSYAT

-508 DDTNVKSTDTLTIT
+508 DDTNVKSTNTLTIT
-522 VNDNVLNFV
+522 VNDDVLNFV
-531 QEKVQKTIS
+531 QEKVQKAIN
-540 KKKIND
+540 KKEIND

-568 SYNELKKI
+568 SYSELKKI
-576 YQCFDDCTSVIVES
+576 YQCFDDCTSIIVES
-590 VAETED
+590 VAETKD

-618 AVMELRKSQLDVV
+618 AVMGLRKSQLDVV

-668 EQKYANDNYISDDLT
+668 EQKYSNDNYISDDLT

-733 IGNWIRVKIDNE
+733 IGNWIRVKIDDE

-799 QQMDYTKSTNSIV
+799 QQMDYTKSTNSII

-845 RAYDDIKG
+845 RSYDDIKG

-865 GMYLFTDGGKTLKTA
+865 GMYLFTNGGQTLKTA
-880 VGKFWYNKN
+880 VGKFYYNGE
-889 IVYGINAEVLV
+889 IVYGVSGDVIV
-900 GNLLAGNQLLIGDS
+900 GNLIAGNNLTIGNAD
-914 EGNVQI
+914 GNVEI
-920 TKDGIIA
+920 TKDGINISG
-927 KNGYFDISNGNKRVI
+927 GYLDISHDNKRVI
-942 IDPKDF
+942 IDPKGIA
-948 TKTGY
+948 KTGY
-953 IFQINNGQE
+953 VFQVNNGE
-962 PVVSIKADGNSVF
+962 EISV
-975 NGEIQAKK
+975 
-983 FTVLPN
+983 
-989 AEVDGIKIV
+989 GIKDNGDTLINAHIIAKSLQLGSNKISTDNISGLSKVATSGQYSDLKGYPDLTIYAKSEEV
-998 NETKYEYAIT
+998 NKKLEGYVASGELSAYLKTNDLNAKLGELNVAYNGDVTTIQEKLDNGIIKTTNTYKDSSGKVHT
-1008 TTPNQP
+1008 TT
-1014 TSGWSTNYPTTINNG
+1014 
-1029 TYVWTRT
+1029 TYTA
-1036 TISYV
+1036 
-1041 GNKYSDSVSY
+1041 SDSD
-1051 SYSYV
+1051 YV
-1056 GTNGKDGNNG
+1056 LLNRENKWGNGVVGDGTNLVKISKNGLLEANNAIIYGK
-1066 KDGVNGDN
+1066 
-1074 GNDGISVKNVI
+1074 
-1085 FKYGISNSSTTAPSI
+1085 
-1100 WYETIPT
+1100 
-1107 ITSLTEYVWRKTI
+1107 
-1120 VYYSNDTSSDD
+1120 VYASEGEF
-1131 GGKYDAELTNQ
+1131 GGKLVA
-1142 TRPALSVETSS
+1142 
-1153 TGVKIHPV
+1153 
-1161 SNSSDYLSLTS
+1161 
-1172 NNMDIVVGGY
+1172 
-1182 TKAHFGTDGIWLG
+1182 
-1195 GNSTSS
+1195 
-1201 VSSTDYVFKVDSDGN
+1201 
-1216 GIFAGSLS
+1216 
-1224 SATGTFCGDLRVNPS
+1224 ATGEFCGDLRVNPS
-1239 ISCPG
+1239 TSSPG
-1244 CYNFNID
+1244 YYNFNVD
-1251 KDGLKIGA
+1251 SDGLKVGV

-1265 YMLTIQ
+1265 YMLRIK
-1271 NDGNLITYGSIKT
+1271 NDGDLITNGNITSYGNLITN
-1284 YSKLEMYGNLQI
+1284 GNVNI
-1296 GSKFI
+1296 GNKFLI
-1301 YEHDN
+1301 ETSVSEN
-1306 EDIPNSKLSI
+1306 VSTTSLTLV
-1316 NGDILLKTS
+1316 GDLYLKTV
-1325 ASNSST
+1325 SSGSE
-1331 LHFLDGNE
+1331 LRQAQINFLDGNE
-1339 PIGGLSFNYL
+1339 RFGGLMINNL
-1349 SGKSSGVTLSSNG
+1349 SGKSFGVTLSSNG
-1362 MLSLIGNS
+1362 TLSLIGSS
-1370 GISMDVG
+1370 GITIEPG
-1377 AGDVRIIGTL
+1377 AGNVQVMGDISAGTI
-1387 KPTDIQ
+1387 KPNTLE
-1393 YPYIIDKIST
+1393 YPYIIENIST
-1403 LKFSSDTNVE
+1403 LTFTGTSEIKSDATVT
-1413 SDNQI
+1413 
-1418 NLSSTYTLKSS
+1418 LSNSYTLKSQS
-1429 TNKAMIIPV
+1429 NKTMIIPV
-1438 STGRFNIMSISTT
+1438 STGRFNVMSTSRSTSGT
-1451 SSEKTLTISMQCRN
+1451 KTTFNIQCRN
-1465 VAPSKGSPTISCY
+1465 VAPSAGTPSITCY
-1478 IVEYQSK
+1478 IVEYQSDGI
-1485 STSTTSDEVI
+1485 STANDEILLSEPTV
-1495 SDEAII
+1495 

>member
-50 FTTYKKLNGIK
+50 FTTYKEFNGIK

-111 VNLYDVAINT
+111 VNLYNVAINT
-121 EDDKLRDGNIN
+121 EDDKLRDGNVN

-154 YDWSDT
+154 YDWSDA

-370 TLRYNGI
+370 TLRYNDI
-377 VQYVEERYPSQVFE
+377 VQYVEERYPSQTFE
-391 KIPLDDNSFGKIETY
+391 KIPLNDNSFGKIETY

-477 DTSLFSIE
+477 DTSLFSID
-485 LLESNYAT
+485 LLESSYAT

-531 QEKVQKTIS
+531 QEKVQKAIN
-540 KKKIND
+540 KKEIND
-546 ITNISDVKNVPLE
+546 ITNISDVKNVSLE

-568 SYNELKKI
+568 SYSELKKI
-576 YQCFDDCTSVIVES
+576 YQCFDDYTSIIVES
-590 VAETED
+590 VAETKD

-640 NKLAVRSELDIQTFL
+640 NKLTVRSELDIQTFL

-668 EQKYANDNYISDDLT
+668 EQKYSNDNYISDDLT

-714 TLNNLLAIPKFAPL
+714 TLNNLLEIPKFAPL

-733 IGNWIRVKIDNE
+733 IGNWIRVEIDDE

-799 QQMDYTKSTNSIV
+799 QQMDYTKSTNSII

-820 DTTMTKIVNNAETQ
+820 DTTITKIVNNAETQ

-880 VGKFWYNKN
+880 VGKFWYNDK

-962 PVVSIKADGNSVF
+962 AVVSIKADGTTLINADIVAKSLKLGTNKIPTTNIEGLSKVATS
-975 NGEIQAKK
+975 GEYDD
-983 FTVLPN
+983 L
-989 AEVDGIKIV
+989 DGIPDLTVYETKSNV
-998 NETKYEYAIT
+998 NEKLKGYATSGDLKAYLKTDDLSSKLGELDVAYSGDVKTTQTKDETTGLIT
-1008 TTPNQP
+1008 TTN
-1014 TSGWSTNYPTTINNG
+1014 
-1029 TYVWTRT
+1029 TY
-1036 TISYV
+1036 
-1041 GNKYSDSVSY
+1041 K
-1051 SYSYV
+1051 
-1056 GTNGKDGNNG
+1056 
-1066 KDGVNGDN
+1066 
-1074 GNDGISVKNVI
+1074 
-1085 FKYGISNSSTTAPSI
+1085 
-1100 WYETIPT
+1100 
-1107 ITSLTEYVWRKTI
+1107 
-1120 VYYSNDTSSDD
+1120 
-1131 GGKYDAELTNQ
+1131 
-1142 TRPALSVETSS
+1142 
-1153 TGVKIHPV
+1153 
-1161 SNSSDYLSLTS
+1161 
-1172 NNMDIVVGGY
+1172 
-1182 TKAHFGTDGIWLG
+1182 
-1195 GNSTSS
+1195 
-1201 VSSTDYVFKVDSDGN
+1201 DSDGKTHSYTTYTYDDSNYVLLNRESKWGN
-1216 GIFAGSLS
+1216 GSLGGENNLVKISKDGLLEANNAIIHGEIYASKGTFAGSLS
-1224 SATGTFCGDLRVNPS
+1224 SATGTFCGDLRVNLS
-1239 ISCPG
+1239 TTSPG
-1244 CYNFNID
+1244 YYNFNID

-1259 ADGGSR
+1259 SDGGSR

-1271 NDGNLITYGSIKT
+1271 NDGSLTTRGSLNIAD
-1284 YSKLEMYGNLQI
+1284 
-1296 GSKFI
+1296 KFI
-1301 YEHDN
+1301 YND
-1306 EDIPNSKLSI
+1306 DTLII
-1316 NGDILLKTS
+1316 NGDILLKTTS
-1325 ASNSST
+1325 QSRQST
-1331 LHFLDGNE
+1331 LRFLDGNE
-1339 PIGGLSFNYL
+1339 SIGGLSFNYL

-1362 MLSLIGNS
+1362 TLSLVGNS
-1370 GISMDVG
+1370 EISIDGG
-1377 AGDVRIIGTL
+1377 AGGVKVIGTL
-1387 KPTDIQ
+1387 VPTDIQ
-1393 YPYIIDKIST
+1393 YPYIIDNIST
-1403 LKFSSDTNVE
+1403 LIFSSSTSVK
-1413 SDNQI
+1413 SDNTI
-1418 NLSSTYTLKSS
+1418 DLSNTYTLKSS
-1429 TNKAMIIPV
+1429 TNKIMIIPV
-1438 STGRFNIMSISTT
+1438 STGRFNIMST
-1451 SSEKTLTISMQCRN
+1451 SKTQSGTTLTISMKCRN
-1465 VAPSKGSPTISCY
+1465 IAPSKGSPTISCY
-1478 IVEYQSK
+1478 IVEYQSS
-1485 STSTTSDEVI
+1485 STSTTSDEAI

>member
-1 MAKITIN
+1 M
-8 KQNKVDSPTLILR
+8 
-21 NRSLENIGKIKNYE
+21 
-35 GLSYSEKLNESNTLS
+35 
-50 FTTYKKLNGIK
+50 
-61 NEYWDDIVDFKL
+61 
-73 LFIPEIHEQ
+73 
-82 FQIKVSTNEADSTT
+82 
-96 KEVTCTPLSEAELSQ
+96 
-111 VNLYDVAINT
+111 
-121 EDDKLRDGNIN
+121 
-132 VWDNY
+132 
-137 DVNFPTIFYRN
+137 
-148 PDRWMD
+148 
-154 YDWSDT
+154 
-160 KYSDTT
+160 
-166 VYTDEVKKKIIRN
+166 
-179 SSLLHRVLE
+179 
-188 KAVTYKIGHVQ
+188 
-199 ESLWN
+199 
-204 IFKEFTFDD
+204 
-213 TDIYSA
+213 
-219 LTSTIAEEVGC
+219 
-230 LFIFDSVSRTV
+230 
-241 NVYDLYNTCTKCG
+241 YNTCTKCG
-254 YRGDYDEYCPECH
+254 YRGDYDEYCLECH

-370 TLRYNGI
+370 TLRYNDI
-377 VQYVEERYPSQVFE
+377 VQYVEERYPSQTFE
-391 KIPLDDNSFGKIETY
+391 KIPLDDDSFGKIETY

-463 AVENAINSYARCLI
+463 AVENAINSYARCLV
-477 DTSLFSIE
+477 DTSLFSID
-485 LLESNYAT
+485 LLESSYAT

-531 QEKVQKTIS
+531 QEKVQKAIN
-540 KKKIND
+540 KKEIND

-568 SYNELKKI
+568 SYSELKKI
-576 YQCFDDCTSVIVES
+576 YQCFDDCASIIVES

-655 GDDLYKIFFAYRR
+655 GDGLYKIFFAYRR
-668 EQKYANDNYISDDLT
+668 EQKYSNDNYISDDLS

-733 IGNWIRVKIDNE
+733 IGNWIRVKIDDE

-834 DVTMGTSGIYC
+834 DVTIGTSGIYC

-880 VGKFWYNKN
+880 VGKFWYNDK

-962 PVVSIKADGNSVF
+962 AVVSIKADGTTLINADIVAKSLKLGTNKIPTTNIEGLSKVATS
-975 NGEIQAKK
+975 GEYDD
-983 FTVLPN
+983 L
-989 AEVDGIKIV
+989 DGIPDLTV
-998 NETKYEYAIT
+998 YETKSNVDEKLKGYATSGDLKAYLKTDDLSSKLGELDVAYSGDVKTTQTKDETTGLIT
-1008 TTPNQP
+1008 TTN
-1014 TSGWSTNYPTTINNG
+1014 
-1029 TYVWTRT
+1029 TY
-1036 TISYV
+1036 
-1041 GNKYSDSVSY
+1041 K
-1051 SYSYV
+1051 
-1056 GTNGKDGNNG
+1056 
-1066 KDGVNGDN
+1066 
-1074 GNDGISVKNVI
+1074 
-1085 FKYGISNSSTTAPSI
+1085 
-1100 WYETIPT
+1100 
-1107 ITSLTEYVWRKTI
+1107 
-1120 VYYSNDTSSDD
+1120 
-1131 GGKYDAELTNQ
+1131 
-1142 TRPALSVETSS
+1142 
-1153 TGVKIHPV
+1153 
-1161 SNSSDYLSLTS
+1161 
-1172 NNMDIVVGGY
+1172 
-1182 TKAHFGTDGIWLG
+1182 
-1195 GNSTSS
+1195 
-1201 VSSTDYVFKVDSDGN
+1201 DSDGKTHSYTTYTYEDSNYVLLNRESKWGN
-1216 GIFAGSLS
+1216 GSLGGENNLVKISKDGLLEANNAIIHGEIYASKGTFSGSLS
-1224 SATGTFCGDLRVNPS
+1224 SATGTFSGALQCGLQDNGS
-1239 ISCPG
+1239 YKAYISSHG
-1244 CYNFNID
+1244 EAYF
-1251 KDGLKIGA
+1251 
-1259 ADGGSR
+1259 S
-1265 YMLTIQ
+1265 
-1271 NDGNLITYGSIKT
+1271 S
-1284 YSKLEMYGNLQI
+1284 
-1296 GSKFI
+1296 
-1301 YEHDN
+1301 
-1306 EDIPNSKLSI
+1306 
-1316 NGDILLKTS
+1316 LKTNG
-1325 ASNSST
+1325 ASIIEGTMENANIKFKYSNDSGV
-1331 LHFLDGNE
+1331 LN
-1339 PIGGLSFNYL
+1339 GGLSFYDNAWEEGSLIAKTYCRKTQGVILNL
-1349 SGKSSGVTLSSNG
+1349 SAKNGLELSSEG
-1362 MLSLIGNS
+1362 YITIGNCTKM
-1370 GISMDVG
+1370 GIEPSPSIFISRNGVSLSNVSD
-1377 AGDVRIIGTL
+1377 INSHSL
-1387 KPTDIQ
+1387 KNLR
-1393 YPYIIDKIST
+1393 YIDNIST
-1403 LKFSSDTNVE
+1403 LTFSSSTSVK
-1413 SDNQI
+1413 SDNTI
-1418 NLSSTYTLKSS
+1418 DLSNTYTLKSS
-1429 TNKAMIIPV
+1429 TNKIMIIPV
-1438 STGRFNIMSISTT
+1438 STGRFNIMST
-1451 SSEKTLTISMQCRN
+1451 SKTQSGTTLTISMKCRN
-1465 VAPSKGSPTISCY
+1465 VAPSEGSPSVSCY

-1485 STSTTSDEVI
+1485 STSTTSDEII